1 MKELFATYLIRV
13 FYRHDKLVRTHSG
26 DAFIRSGESKK
37 KLSIEEA
44 REIEID
50 KGQLDIEQEPCRLSF
65 PQDFDV
71 ELVRQFVNNFKSKR
85 GLSDEHSNE
94 KILELNHLGKI
105 DTNKGFIPNNACA
118 LLFAK
123 DPREIYPG
131 CKIRFLRFD
140 GEIEGTGDKWNAVK
154 DEWID
159 IGSLPRQIV
168 AIERV
173 MDAQIRTFNHL
184 GKDGIFY
191 TAPEYPKFAWYEAIV
206 NACVHRSYGLK
217 NMNIFVKMFDNRLEI
232 VSPGGF
238 PPPVTPQNIYDMHQP
253 RNPHLMAAM
262 FYLDFVK
269 CANEGTRRIR
279 DTMAASGLPKP
290 EFEQKE
296 INYALVKV
304 TLRNNIALRKVCVDK
319 DATEIVVV
327 AIFNTLTQDERRVI
341 NFIAEMGNISVS
353 QAQRLTGRTWHSAK
367 KLLVGLIQKGILK
380 DVRNPKL
387 KDRDPGARYYL
398 KGRLR

>member
-1 MKELFATYLIRV
+1 
-13 FYRHDKLVRTHSG
+13 RTHSG

-85 GLSDEHSNE
+85 GLSDEHPNE

-131 CKIRFLRFD
+131 CKIRFLLFD
-140 GEIEGTGDKWNAVK
+140 GEVEGTGDKWNAVK

-173 MDAQIRTFNHL
+173 MDAQIR
-184 GKDGIFY
+184 
-191 TAPEYPKFAWYEAIV
+191 
-206 NACVHRSYGLK
+206 
-217 NMNIFVKMFDNRLEI
+217 
-232 VSPGGF
+232 
-238 PPPVTPQNIYDMHQP
+238 
-253 RNPHLMAAM
+253 
-262 FYLDFVK
+262 
-269 CANEGTRRIR
+269 
-279 DTMAASGLPKP
+279 
-290 EFEQKE
+290 
-296 INYALVKV
+296 
-304 TLRNNIALRKVCVDK
+304 
-319 DATEIVVV
+319 
-327 AIFNTLTQDERRVI
+327 IFNYLSKE
-341 NFIAEMGNISVS
+341 
-353 QAQRLTGRTWHSAK
+353 
-367 KLLVGLIQKGILK
+367 GL
-380 DVRNPKL
+380 
-387 KDRDPGARYYL
+387 Y
-398 KGRLR
+398 

>member
-1 MKELFATYLIRV
+1 M
-13 FYRHDKLVRTHSG
+13 
-26 DAFIRSGESKK
+26 
-37 KLSIEEA
+37 
-44 REIEID
+44 
-50 KGQLDIEQEPCRLSF
+50 
-65 PQDFDV
+65 
-71 ELVRQFVNNFKSKR
+71 
-85 GLSDEHSNE
+85 
-94 KILELNHLGKI
+94 
-105 DTNKGFIPNNACA
+105 PNNACA

-123 DPREIYPG
+123 DPRKIYPG

-140 GEIEGTGDKWNAVK
+140 GDIEGSGEKWNTVK
-154 DEWID
+154 DELID
-159 IGSLPRQIV
+159 IGSLPRQII
-168 AIERV
+168 AIEKV

-217 NMNIFVKMFDNRLEI
+217 NMNIFIKMFDNRLEV

-238 PPPVTPQNIYDMHQP
+238 PPPVTPQNIYEMHQP

-304 TLRNNIALRKVCVDK
+304 TLRNNIALRKVWVDK
-319 DATEIVVV
+319 DATEIVGA

-353 QAQRLTGRTWHSAK
+353 QAHRLTGRKTWHSAK
-367 KLLVGLIQKGILK
+367 KLLVGLKEKGILK

-387 KDRDPGARYYL
+387 KADPGARYYL
-398 KGRLR
+398 KGRVR